1 MNFLAHLHL
10 SDPEPH
16 ARIGS
21 MLADFVKG
29 PDFDKL
35 PKTIQAGVRTHR
47 LVDAFTDSHPL
58 VNRSIARISHEW
70 GWFSGIIIDV
80 YYDHILAKNWDRY
93 SNVPL
98 RTFADEAYEVLLDGI
113 EFWNDEDKPFLQKF
127 ISTDRLV
134 SYATVSGIA
143 ETMYRVSKVVA
154 MRIPKRALPLEQ
166 SMPLL
171 TELHDELAADF
182 SGFYPELQQRI
193 QSQPNPM

>member
-16 ARIGS
+16 ARIGN

-35 PKTIQAGVRTHR
+35 PKSIQAGVRTHR

-58 VNRSIARISHEW
+58 VNRSIARISREW

-93 SNVPL
+93 STVPL
-98 RTFADEAYEVLLDGI
+98 RTFADEVYEVLRGGM
-113 EFWNDEDKPFLQKF
+113 EYWDEKDQPFLRKF
-127 ISTDRLV
+127 ISSDRLV
-134 SYATVSGIA
+134 SYATITGIA
-143 ETMYRVSKVVA
+143 ETMFRVSQVVA
-154 MRIPKRALPLEQ
+154 VRIPKRTMPLEQ

-171 TELHDELAADF
+171 TKLHDELSADF
-182 SGFYPELQQRI
+182 HGFYPELQQRI
-193 QSQPNPM
+193 HGQSQPT